1 MTSQDPLPA
10 PAAWQV
16 QLVRE
21 AALTPL
27 TFGAVILQT
36 LVYNPQI
43 LLASKLF
50 PKGLKQQDLGPTM
63 AAPYGAPGFDNH
75 SGKATG
81 D

>member
-1 MTSQDPLPA
+1 MAGSAGQGGSPNTAYLWCCNSA
-10 PAAWQV
+10 
-16 QLVRE
+16 
-21 AALTPL
+21 
-27 TFGAVILQT
+27 T